1 MRGGEIMDFP
11 SPAADYTEQ
20 SLSITIICGYDANCR
35 TLETSAGYAI
45 VNVAKQPS
53 VGDSVLI
60 SFCGKMDIVT
70 VQGKALITQEGEAIE
85 GDSLDDAKVIGVV
98 TFLLNRVSVTDN
110 LPVI

>member
-1 MRGGEIMDFP
+1 MDFP